1 MVQGK
6 DNSNTIPTLTQMWNI
21 DHPNEKVT
29 FKQQSDSADDQL
41 SDLQQHFQAKD
52 PNYDVV
58 SVDVIWTAQFA
69 AQGWIEPLKGQYALP
84 TDNLLP
90 ATVKAA
96 TYAGTLF
103 AAPYA
108 SDGGLLYY
116 RKDLV
121 PTATQDLGRDDRRLQ
136 EGDRRNGLLRRSVRE
151 LRRSDL

>member
-6 DNSNTIPTLTQMWNI
+6 DNSNTIPTLTQMWNST
-21 DHPNEKVT
+21 HPNEKVT

-69 AQGWIEPLKGQYALP
+69 AQGWIEPLKGQYALA
-84 TDNLLP
+84 TDKLLP

-96 TYAGTLF
+96 TYAARCSPLPRALTAACCTTARTWCRRRPRPGT
-103 AAPYA
+103 
-108 SDGGLLYY
+108 
-116 RKDLV
+116 R
-121 PTATQDLGRDDRRLQ
+121 
-136 EGDRRNGLLRRSVRE
+136 
-151 LRRSDL
+151 